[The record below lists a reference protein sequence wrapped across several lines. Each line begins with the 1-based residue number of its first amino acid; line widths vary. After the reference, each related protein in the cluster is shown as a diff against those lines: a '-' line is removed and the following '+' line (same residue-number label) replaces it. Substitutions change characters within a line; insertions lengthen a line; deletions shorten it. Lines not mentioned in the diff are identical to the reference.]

1 MGIILRNRRLFDY
14 LSCSNSVYVASGDKF
29 RMIVATTLREDGFA
43 ESSEWTPLDT
53 GPSKADS
60 FEYVM
65 FGKIYRIDG
74 EDVTEAITTKV

>member
-1 MGIILRNRRLFDY
+1 
-14 LSCSNSVYVASGDKF
+14 
-29 RMIVATTLREDGFA
+29 MIVSTTLREDGFA
-43 ESSEWTPLDT
+43 ESSEWTPLDS

-74 EDVTEAITTKV
+74 DEGSEAGTSKV